1 MLGTDT
7 VCPSCGRALRAGA
20 VVEPAPLTLAL
31 VSLGA
36 VVGSALLVQLVISVL
51 NQRAGV

>member
-1 MLGTDT
+1 MFVFDFEQKLAAFDDQ
-7 VCPSCGRALRAGA
+7 
-20 VVEPAPLTLAL
+20 VEPAPLTLAL